1 MYSIHVY
8 IKVYQWVAGK
18 QALWPSEILHHQQ
31 MKERAAFY
39 ILTRPRIEGSVL
51 QVVLLKI
58 TNEPRRQFPLS

>member
-1 MYSIHVY
+1 MFISKFIN
-8 IKVYQWVAGK
+8 GK

-31 MKERAAFY
+31 MKDRAAFY
-39 ILTRPRIEGSVL
+39 TLTRPRIEGSVL